1 MGGVVSAGADGP
13 GSSGRGERID
23 AHPGWS
29 AAIIVIM
36 ATGTRSGLVL
46 GGDGVAAAMGDDG
59 STVPTPRRRSGR
71 PTQADVARAAG
82 VSQTA
87 VSYILNGKLQTTI
100 SDATRQRVLAVIDEL
115 GYVPDLT
122 ARSLRSRRTMT
133 IGAIIPDITNPFFPE
148 FVRGIQ
154 DVAQTGS
161 YDVITYN
168 TDGQRARELNAVD
181 AARRGRVDGLIMST
195 YQLTSG
201 DLGPTIAQSV
211 PMVILGEPDDLPMP
225 ADAPFDRVYVP
236 GDDGAFSVTG
246 HLVAQ
251 GHRRIAAIVGSQ
263 HLANGEQRVA
273 GYRRALA
280 EHGITAVEALL
291 RWGDWSESSG
301 FARMNELLA
310 LPLGERPTAVFAA
323 NDLMAVGAMLACKA
337 TGLRIPED
345 IAIAGYDNVAF
356 AHLVMPPLTTLD
368 QHPRQIGNAAARL
381 LLERLTGDYDGA
393 SRTHR
398 AAFDL
403 VVRESA

>member
-1 MGGVVSAGADGP
+1 MGEGDSAEQ
-13 GSSGRGERID
+13 R
-23 AHPGWS
+23 
-29 AAIIVIM
+29 
-36 ATGTRSGLVL
+36 
-46 GGDGVAAAMGDDG
+46 
-59 STVPTPRRRSGR
+59 PRRRSSR
-71 PTQADVARAAG
+71 PTQADVARIAG

-100 SDATRQRVLAVIDEL
+100 SDATRQRVLAVIDEI

-168 TDGQRARELNAVD
+168 TDGQRSLELNAVD

-195 YQLTSG
+195 YQLTTA
-201 DLGPTIAQSV
+201 DLGPTIAQAI
-211 PMVILGEPDDLPMP
+211 PMVILGEPDDLPLP

-236 GDDGAFSVTG
+236 GDDGAHAVTG
-246 HLVAQ
+246 YLAEQ
-251 GHRRIAAIVGSQ
+251 GHRRIATIVGSQ
-263 HLANGEQRVA
+263 HLANGVQRVA
-273 GYRRALA
+273 GYRRALT
-280 EHGITAVEALL
+280 EHGIAADEGLL

-301 FARMNELLA
+301 YACMNDLLA
-310 LPLGERPTAVFAA
+310 LPSAQRPTAVFAA
-323 NDLMAVGAMLACKA
+323 NDLIAVGAMLACKA
-337 TGLRIPED
+337 AGLKIPED
-345 IAIAGYDNVAF
+345 IAIAGYDNVAL

-381 LLERLTGDYDGA
+381 LLERLTGDFDGS
-393 SRTHR
+393 SRTYR

-403 VVRESA
+403 VIRESA

>member
-1 MGGVVSAGADGP
+1 MTDN
-13 GSSGRGERID
+13 
-23 AHPGWS
+23 
-29 AAIIVIM
+29 
-36 ATGTRSGLVL
+36 
-46 GGDGVAAAMGDDG
+46 
-59 STVPTPRRRSGR
+59 PRARRGR

-87 VSYILNGKLQTTI
+87 VSYILNGKQQTTI
-100 SDATRQRVLAVIDEL
+100 SDATRRRVLEVIDEL

-148 FVRGIQ
+148 FIRGIQ
-154 DVAQTGS
+154 DVAQTAA

-168 TDGQRARELNAVD
+168 TDGQRAHELNAVD

-195 YQLTSG
+195 YQLTTA
-201 DLGPTIAQSV
+201 DLAPTVAQAV
-211 PMVILGEPDDLPMP
+211 PMVLLGEPDDLPLP

-236 GDDGAFSVTG
+236 GDDGAYAVTR
-246 HLVAQ
+246 HLVTR
-251 GHRRIAAIVGSQ
+251 GHRRIATIVGSQ
-263 HLANGEQRVA
+263 HLANGERRVA
-273 GYRRALA
+273 GYRRALE
-280 EHGITAVEALL
+280 EHGLAFDGSLL

-301 FARMNELLA
+301 FAGMNGLLTVS
-310 LPLGERPTAVFAA
+310 PRPTAVFAA
-323 NDLMAVGAMLACKA
+323 NDLMAVGAMLAAKA
-337 TGLRIPED
+337 AGLRIPAD
-345 IAIAGYDNVAF
+345 IAIAGYDNVAL

-381 LLERLTGDYDGA
+381 LLDRLTGGYDGA

-403 VVRESA
+403 VIRESA

>member
-1 MGGVVSAGADGP
+1 MADG
-13 GSSGRGERID
+13 D
-23 AHPGWS
+23 
-29 AAIIVIM
+29 
-36 ATGTRSGLVL
+36 
-46 GGDGVAAAMGDDG
+46 AAAQR
-59 STVPTPRRRSGR
+59 PRQRSGR
-71 PTQADVARAAG
+71 PTQADVARIAG

-100 SDATRQRVLAVIDEL
+100 SDATRRRVLDVIDEI

-168 TDGQRARELNAVD
+168 TDGQRALESNAVD

-195 YQLTSG
+195 YQLTTE
-201 DLGPTIAQSV
+201 DLGPTIAQAI
-211 PMVILGEPDDLPMP
+211 PIVILGEPDDLPLP

-236 GDDGAFSVTG
+236 GDDGAYAVTA
-246 HLVAQ
+246 HLIAR
-251 GHRRIAAIVGSQ
+251 GHRRIATIVGSRN
-263 HLANGEQRVA
+263 LANGERRVA
-273 GYRRALA
+273 GFRRALA
-280 EHGITAVEALL
+280 DHGLAADETLL
-291 RWGDWSESSG
+291 RWGDWSEPSG
-301 FARMNELLA
+301 YAGMNDLLA
-310 LPLGERPTAVFAA
+310 LPEVERPTAVFAA
-323 NDLMAVGAMLACKA
+323 NDLIAVGAMLACKA
-337 TGLRIPED
+337 AGLRIPED
-345 IAIAGYDNVAF
+345 VAIAGYDNVAL

-368 QHPRQIGNAAARL
+368 QHPRQIGNVAARL
-381 LLERLTGDYDGA
+381 LLERLTGAFDGP

-403 VVRESA
+403 VIRESA

>member
-1 MGGVVSAGADGP
+1 MAEGGSA
-13 GSSGRGERID
+13 ER
-23 AHPGWS
+23 H
-29 AAIIVIM
+29 
-36 ATGTRSGLVL
+36 
-46 GGDGVAAAMGDDG
+46 
-59 STVPTPRRRSGR
+59 PRRRSGR
-71 PTQADVARAAG
+71 PTQADVARIAG

-100 SDATRQRVLAVIDEL
+100 SDATRRRVLDVIDEI

-168 TDGQRARELNAVD
+168 TDGQRMLELNAVD

-195 YQLTSG
+195 YQLTPA
-201 DLGPTIAQSV
+201 DLAPTVAQAI
-211 PMVILGEPDDLPMP
+211 PMVILGEPDDLPLP
-225 ADAPFDRVYVP
+225 AEAPFDRVYVP
-236 GDDGAFSVTG
+236 GDDGAHAVTA
-246 HLVAQ
+246 HLIGR
-251 GHRRIAAIVGSQ
+251 GHRRIATIVGSRN
-263 HLANGEQRVA
+263 LANGEQRVA

-280 EHGITAVEALL
+280 EHGIAVDEVLI

-301 FARMNELLA
+301 YARMKELLA
-310 LPLGERPTAVFAA
+310 LPGADRPTAIFAA
-323 NDLMAVGAMLACKA
+323 NDLMAVGAILAGKA
-337 TGLRIPED
+337 AGLRIPED
-345 IAIAGYDNVAF
+345 VAIAGYDNVAL

-381 LLERLTGDYDGA
+381 LLERLTGDFDGA

-403 VVRESA
+403 VIRESA